1 MYSTVEVPYIDRV
14 GHASFGIVFLNDL
27 SVKNTSQFNYYKK
40 KIVSEFDISKH
51 VTQDL
56 QEIRTYFN
64 ISALRI

>member
-1 MYSTVEVPYIDRV
+1 M